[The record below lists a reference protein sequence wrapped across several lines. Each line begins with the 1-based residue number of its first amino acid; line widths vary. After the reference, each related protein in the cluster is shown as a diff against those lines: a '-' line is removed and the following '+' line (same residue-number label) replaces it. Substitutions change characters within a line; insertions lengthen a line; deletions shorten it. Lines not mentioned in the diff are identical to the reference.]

1 MDIKRNVMTIKGK
14 LPRFLIIALSSI
26 LILLLYHH
34 AYRIVDPLHLQ
45 ETCAYVLTNLIICLP
60 VVIVLLL
67 LHKPKDFFHQLG
79 LDGNFVTG
87 MVFFLCLHIAAF
99 YRLLDY
105 RNIES

>member
-1 MDIKRNVMTIKGK
+1 MTIKGK

-60 VVIVLLL
+60 VVIVLLQAQGL
-67 LHKPKDFFHQLG
+67 FSSAGAGRQLR
-79 LDGNFVTG
+79 DGNG
-87 MVFFLCLHIAAF
+87 FFLCLHIAAF
-99 YRLLDY
+99 YRFFDY